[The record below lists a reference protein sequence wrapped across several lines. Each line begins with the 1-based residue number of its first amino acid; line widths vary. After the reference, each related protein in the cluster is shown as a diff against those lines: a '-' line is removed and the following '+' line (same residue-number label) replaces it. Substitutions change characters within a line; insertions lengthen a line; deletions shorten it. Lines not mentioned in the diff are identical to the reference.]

1 MNDQDVLDRLT
12 ELGLTLPTPTVPLAA
27 YVPCVIAGSLAF
39 VAGQVPMEE
48 GRPLHPGHLG
58 AEVVLADGVEAAARA
73 ALQALAVLREGLGGS
88 FARLR
93 RIAQVTVFVAAT
105 PEFVEHAKVA
115 NGASELLIEVLG
127 ESGRHARAA
136 IGMAS
141 LPLGASVEVAVTAE
155 VEPA

>member
-1 MNDQDVLDRLT
+1 MNDQDVLDRVT
-12 ELGLTLPTPTVPLAA
+12 GLGLALPTPTAPLAA

-48 GRPLHPGHLG
+48 GRPMHPGHLG
-58 AEVVLADGVEAAARA
+58 AEVVLADGAEAAGRA
-73 ALQALAVLREGLGGS
+73 ALQALAVLRDALGGS